1 MNIGEVVIVK
11 DVLETWREPSTRHLP
26 FSQKA
31 SGEGG
36 GDGQLLPVVLDPFV
50 VEVVESDEEDVV
62 VDVVET
68 AAVVENDEVD
78 VACIEA
84 AAVVEDDEVD
94 TDWIEAAAVVE
105 DDEVDADWIEAA
117 AVEVDV
123 VETTAVVKDRNTE
136 VLVLLEDVVE
146 ATFAEVEV
154 TRRVLLAVVV
164 SRVDEV

>member
-94 TDWIEAAAVVE
+94 
-105 DDEVDADWIEAA
+105 ADWIEAA